1 MRPQTGYYDTLIEEA
16 ADLME
21 SLALNLPF
29 SGREQAD
36 RLLHHRCLPPPERP
50 FHRLRQQ
57 RSEAHQFF
65 MELFETHTFRLQEL
79 HAWLQ
84 GHVKP
89 LPVLGQ

>member
-1 MRPQTGYYDTLIEEA
+1 
-16 ADLME
+16 ME

-29 SGREQAD
+29 LDGNKRTAFCATAVCFRQNGRFID
-36 RLLHHRCLPPPERP
+36 CDNN
-50 FHRLRQQ
+50 
-57 RSEAHQFF
+57 EAHQFF